1 MKKIAFLLALLLVI
15 SLSVPV
21 RAVEARSPNVT
32 RTLNFNG
39 TSANCYVHI
48 QTGDMDSTIIATI
61 QLWQG
66 GTCIATWYANGLGT
80 LNSSNTCAVTSGMQ
94 YTLTVSATVDGAT
107 ISIPSVTKTCP

>member
-1 MKKIAFLLALLLVI
+1 MRKLVAVILAVLIIASPISAHAVQSRYVTPSRSLTFSGTTAHCNVSVI
-15 SLSVPV
+15 ADSQ
-21 RAVEARSPNVT
+21 N
-32 RTLNFNG
+32 
-39 TSANCYVHI
+39 
-48 QTGDMDSTIIATI
+48 STIIATI

-80 LNSSNTCAVTSGMQ
+80 LNSSNTCAVTSGLQ